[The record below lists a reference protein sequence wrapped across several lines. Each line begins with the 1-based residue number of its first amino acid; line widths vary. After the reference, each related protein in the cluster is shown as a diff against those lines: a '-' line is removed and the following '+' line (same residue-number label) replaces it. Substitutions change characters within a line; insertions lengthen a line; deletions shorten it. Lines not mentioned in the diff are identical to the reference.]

1 MPLDRRTAIRAAAG
15 GALAVGG
22 GLAAVTAGGRFLAG
36 DDHDPPSV
44 LVAGSLQGVARRVG
58 EAGVEAHGSVAVRRL
73 VLEGARDPDAVAVAD
88 PRLLDGLAERAS
100 LFATNALV
108 LAYDPASPAAGAI
121 RSDWTAALADPALA
135 VGRTDPRQDPLG
147 YRTVMALRLAEP
159 LGVDAASVLE
169 RSSVFPETALLRSL
183 EAGQLDAAFAYR
195 NMAVE
200 HDLPYVTL
208 PPSIDF
214 ADPDRADHYA
224 TASMELNGET
234 VRGAPI
240 VYAAAATTSRGEPWV
255 EALTNASSLLEAAGF
270 GVPDGYPTAVDV
282 TALEP
287 WGA

>member
-1 MPLDRRTAIRAAAG
+1 MPLDRRTVLRAAAG

-22 GLAAVTAGGRFLAG
+22 ALGAATAGGRFLVG
-36 DDHDPPSV
+36 DGPVPPAV

-58 EAGVEAHGSVAVRRL
+58 DASVEAHGSVAVRRL

-88 PRLLDGLAERAS
+88 PRLLDGVAERGR

-121 RSDWTAALADPALA
+121 RSDWTAAVEDPSLAL
-135 VGRTDPRQDPLG
+135 GRTDPRQDPLG
-147 YRTVMALRLAEP
+147 YRTVLALRLAEP
-159 LGVDAASVLE
+159 LGVDAEAVLAG
-169 RSSVFPETALLRSL
+169 SSVFPETALLRAL

-195 NMAVE
+195 SMAVE
-200 HDLPYVTL
+200 HDLPYVSL

-224 TASMELNGET
+224 TASMSVDGET
-234 VRGAPI
+234 VTGAPI
-240 VYAAAATTSRGEPWV
+240 VYAAAALTPRGEPWV
-255 EALTNASSLLEAAGF
+255 AALSTARPVLEDAGF
-270 GVPDGYPTAVDV
+270 AVPAGYPTSVDV